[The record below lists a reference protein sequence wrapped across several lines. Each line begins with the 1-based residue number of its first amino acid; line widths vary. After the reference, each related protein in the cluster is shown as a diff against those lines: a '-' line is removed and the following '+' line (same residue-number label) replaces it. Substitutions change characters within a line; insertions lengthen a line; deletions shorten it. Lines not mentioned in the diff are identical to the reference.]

1 MSPRRRV
8 SASNAPIG
16 QRTSITHGRTTPQY
30 LSLYKHTINA
40 LFDALLIDYWEVFW
54 QDMSAGPRDNVVHAF

>member
-16 QRTSITHGRTTPQY
+16 QPTSTTHGRTTPQY
-30 LSLYKHTINA
+30 LSLYKHTIDT
-40 LFDALLIDYWEVFW
+40 LLEVVLIDYREVFFLTKHECRV
-54 QDMSAGPRDNVVHAF
+54 MR